1 MDAADVCVVSSR
13 DNRGG
18 LVVRIGVPLADV
30 YLEFLGGRCRPNTV
44 LAAAYDLKVFFTVV
58 ARPPDQVRPADVLA
72 FITAQ
77 RTGRGGDRALQ
88 PVGLAEEPGGVS
100 AATVRRRLSIVS
112 GFFAFLQARG
122 DVTANPVPRGLPTRR
137 ERSRPGQGVPLV
149 RAVRRLPRILSPAQ
163 VDALTAALRT
173 HRDQAMVA
181 AMVLGGLRRCEV
193 LGLRLEDLRVA
204 ERRVFVAEGKGGRQ
218 RLIPVSGRFFAAVA
232 AYLDAERPP
241 GGVLADRLQQP
252 VAAAARGGLGDH
264 QRLAGQQVNQV
275 QRGRLVPVAA
285 HRGRRGQVEPSREHR
300 QRAEPLALLLREQLI
315 APGDRGPQRLVPRVG
330 HRPRITPGT

>member
-1 MDAADVCVVSSR
+1 MGAADVGVVSSR

-18 LVVRIGVPLADV
+18 LVVRVGIPLADV

-44 LAAAYDLKVFFTVV
+44 LAAAYDLKVFFAVV
-58 ARPPDQVRPADVLA
+58 AGAPDQVRPADVLA

-149 RAVRRLPRILSPAQ
+149 RAVRRLPRILAPAQ
-163 VDALTAALRT
+163 
-173 HRDQAMVA
+173 
-181 AMVLGGLRRCEV
+181 GRC
-193 LGLRLEDLRVA
+193 
-204 ERRVFVAEGKGGRQ
+204 
-218 RLIPVSGRFFAAVA
+218 
-232 AYLDAERPP
+232 
-241 GGVLADRLQQP
+241 ADRGASWRGH
-252 VAAAARGGLGDH
+252 VAAARRA
-264 QRLAGQQVNQV
+264 N
-275 QRGRLVPVAA
+275 
-285 HRGRRGQVEPSREHR
+285 HRRKSKREWSREVAIDADADDGQHH
-300 QRAEPLALLLREQLI
+300 QENQPE
-315 APGDRGPQRLVPRVG
+315 RGTHKRSAF
-330 HRPRITPGT
+330 